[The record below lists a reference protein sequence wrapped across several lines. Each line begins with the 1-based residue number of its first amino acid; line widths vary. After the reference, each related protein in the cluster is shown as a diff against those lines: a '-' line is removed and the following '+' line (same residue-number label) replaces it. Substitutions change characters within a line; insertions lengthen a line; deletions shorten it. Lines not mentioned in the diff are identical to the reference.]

1 MPRGYNGTSRPSHS
15 EWSPSKGENMKPMA
29 VDIEDKTILVPKL
42 KVQELIDLGVLR
54 HERERK
60 NLIEDLEDSGATQ
73 EEKLAQLREHR
84 KERGLASILVRSAF
98 TVDGSFQIIRLAM
111 GGEFPEAFE
120 TLDPTRLSRI
130 ALGCLGLD
138 LDDLVEEEATEGK
151 EPTNRETGTS
161 KPPSL
166 SGTAP
171 ASLTL

>member
-1 MPRGYNGTSRPSHS
+1 
-15 EWSPSKGENMKPMA
+15 MKPMA

-42 KVQELIDLGVLR
+42 KVQQLIDLGVLR

-84 KERGLASILVRSAF
+84 KERGLASILVRSA
-98 TVDGSFQIIRLAM
+98 
-111 GGEFPEAFE
+111 
-120 TLDPTRLSRI
+120 RLSRI

-138 LDDLVEEEATEGK
+138 LDDLVEEEASEGK